1 MSFKQ
6 IGLLTLGIIGVIVF
20 GLRTHSAAVDEAY
33 LDGFSAAQ
41 QKYRLAE
48 STALRVQA
56 QHWQRLLNT
65 QILLANQTVKTLRAE
80 KAATAKKAAELEEE
94 IDYVTT
100 TWTPPNADKPEA
112 QPACMF
118 THGFVRVYNS
128 AFGASSEL
136 ATGMPATGA
145 ATGIDRAPQT
155 AATADTSLQPS
166 SIERADILRH
176 ATQAGQQCQDTA
188 DQLNSLIDYLKKQG
202 QSHASAG

>member
-1 MSFKQ
+1 MPFSRILVLI
-6 IGLLTLGIIGVIVF
+6 IGLLGMVYFGIDAYQDTLKDSYDAGFKAAADACKEKNDAALLRAKDKIITNLQGQI
-20 GLRTHSAAVDEAY
+20 S
-33 LDGFSAAQ
+33 
-41 QKYRLAE
+41 LAD
-48 STALRVQA
+48 
-56 QHWQRLLNT
+56 
-65 QILLANQTVKTLRAE
+65 QTVKTLRAE
-80 KAATAKKAAELEEE
+80 KADSAKKAAELKEE

-118 THGFVRVYNS
+118 TNGFVRVYNS

-188 DQLNSLIDYLKKQG
+188 DQLNSLIDYLEEQG
-202 QSHASAG
+202 KLHANAG